1 MQPNALDV
9 SDLRIESFA
18 TEHVPREAAPA
29 PEFLNTRTRWPKDC
43 PETLP
48 QFC

>member
-1 MQPNALDV
+1 MQPYALDL
-9 SDLRIESFA
+9 SDLRVETFA
-18 TEHVPREAAPA
+18 TESPPRDAATPPEA
-29 PEFLNTRTRWPKDC
+29 LHTRTRWPKDC

>member
-1 MQPNALDV
+1 MQPNALKL
-9 SDLRIESFA
+9 SELRVESFETESLPRNAA
-18 TEHVPREAAPA
+18 TPHEL
-29 PEFLNTRTRWPKDC
+29 LNTRTRWPKDC

>member
-1 MQPNALDV
+1 MQPHALNL
-9 SDLRIESFA
+9 SELRVETFA
-18 TEHVPREAAPA
+18 TEPYPRDAATPLEAMH
-29 PEFLNTRTRWPKDC
+29 TRWPKDC